1 MPTLY
6 GTFQGTHEALW
17 SMKIEDHH
25 WDEYMKYNPEFDF
38 NDPEHI
44 QDAWDYFK
52 DELHYYDEP
61 EESVDFENTLVGLEA
76 YKDGELINETKSV

>member
-6 GTFQGTHEALW
+6 GTFEGTHHATW
-17 SMKIEDHH
+17 SMKILDHH
-25 WDEYMKYNPEFDF
+25 WEEYMKYNPNFDF
-38 NDPEHI
+38 SNIEHI

-61 EESVDFENTLVGLEA
+61 EDSVDLNNELFELEI
-76 YKDGELINETKSV
+76 G